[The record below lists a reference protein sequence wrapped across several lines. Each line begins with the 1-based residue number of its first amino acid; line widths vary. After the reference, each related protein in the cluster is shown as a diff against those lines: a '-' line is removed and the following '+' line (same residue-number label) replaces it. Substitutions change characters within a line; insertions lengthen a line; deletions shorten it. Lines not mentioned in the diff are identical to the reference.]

1 MATALEPLPDPRLR
15 AGIISLHTSP
25 LTQAGSGD
33 SGGMNVYI
41 REFVSSLTQAGVACD
56 VFVRRWSDE
65 LDPIVEVEPG
75 FRVIHVPAG
84 PVDLTKEELPGI
96 VDEFTAWMRSW
107 LSDNPVDVLHA
118 NYWLSGIVGHRLKHP
133 LDLPLVTTFH
143 TLARV
148 KAEMGDDEPRSR
160 IDAEA
165 MVVACSDVLVANAD
179 EERRQLLELYGATN
193 DQIEIVA
200 PGVDRALFSPG
211 SSKGARTAIRYEG
224 GPLVLFV
231 GRIQP
236 LKGVDIAVEALS
248 LLSDP
253 TSTLMI
259 VGGASGQEGDTEV
272 HRIGD
277 LVEGLGLS
285 DRVIFV
291 EPQPHYALSTYY
303 RAADVL
309 VMPSRSESFGLV
321 ALEAAA
327 CGVPVVAAAVGGL
340 RTLVKDGLTGY
351 LIDERDS
358 AQYAAAIDRILL
370 DPTHAAALG
379 AAAAVQASRYPWSG
393 LAARLRRIYLELVEA
408 RKLVD
413 CN

>member
-1 MATALEPLPDPRLR
+1 MLR

-25 LTQAGSGD
+25 LTQPGAGD

-56 VFVRRWSDE
+56 VFVRRWSNE

-84 PVDLTKEELPGI
+84 PVEMSKEALPQV
-96 VDEFTAWMRSW
+96 VDEFTAWMRQW
-107 LSDNPVDVLHA
+107 LAVEPVDVLHA
-118 NYWLSGIVGHRLKHP
+118 NYWLSGVVGHQLKHE

-148 KAEMGDDEPRSR
+148 KAEMGDHEPGERM
-160 IDAEA
+160 DAEA
-165 MVVACSDVLVANAD
+165 IVVACSDVLVANAD
-179 EERRQLLELYGATN
+179 EERRQLIELYGAEPN
-193 DQIEIVA
+193 RIEIVA
-200 PGVDRALFSPG
+200 PGVDRAFFSPG
-211 SSKGARTAIRYEG
+211 PAQGARSAIGYEG

-236 LKGVDIAVEALS
+236 LKGVDIAVQALAQ
-248 LLSDP
+248 LSSRDA
-253 TSTLMI
+253 TLMI
-259 VGGASGQEGDTEV
+259 VGGASGQEGSAEV
-272 HRIGD
+272 ARVMSMID
-277 LVEGLGLS
+277 GLGLT
-285 DRVIFV
+285 DRVVFV
-291 EPQPHYALSTYY
+291 DPQPHYALSTYY

-340 RTLVKDGLTGY
+340 RTLVQDGVTGY
-351 LIDERDS
+351 LIDDRD
-358 AQYAAAIDRILL
+358 ATLYAEAIDRILR
-370 DPTHAAALG
+370 DPSHRAALG
-379 AAAAVQASRYPWSG
+379 AAAGVTASRYPWSG
-393 LAARLRRIYLELVEA
+393 LAGRLRRVYLDLVEA
-408 RKLVD
+408 AAPVD
-413 CN
+413 CS

>member
-1 MATALEPLPDPRLR
+1 MLQ

-56 VFVRRWSDE
+56 VFVRRWTDE
-65 LDPIVEVEPG
+65 LDEIVEVEPG

-84 PVDLTKEELPGI
+84 PVHLTKEELPGI
-96 VDEFTAWMRSW
+96 VDEFTDWMRAW
-107 LSDNPVDVLHA
+107 VDDNPVDILHA
-118 NYWLSGIVGHRLKHP
+118 NYWLSGVVGHLLKHERQ
-133 LDLPLVTTFH
+133 LPLVTTFH

-148 KAEMGDDEPRSR
+148 KAEMGDAEPGERME
-160 IDAEA
+160 AES
-165 MVVACSDVLVANAD
+165 MVVACSDLMVANAE
-179 EERRQLLELYGATN
+179 EERRQLIELYGAEP
-193 DQIEIVA
+193 DRVEIVA

-211 SSKGARTAIRYEG
+211 TAVGARSAIGFEG

-236 LKGVDIAVEALS
+236 LKGVDIAVQALAQ
-248 LLSDP
+248 LSDQNAQ
-253 TSTLMI
+253 LMI
-259 VGGASGQEGDTEV
+259 VGGASGQEGSTEV
-272 HRIGD
+272 DRIMAMIDELD
-277 LVEGLGLS
+277 LV

-309 VMPSRSESFGLV
+309 IMPSRSESFGLV

-340 RTLVKDGLTGY
+340 RTLVQDGVTGY
-351 LIDERDS
+351 LIDSREPSD
-358 AQYAAAIDRILL
+358 YAEAIEEILG
-370 DPTHAAALG
+370 DPKLQAALG
-379 AAAAVQASRYPWSG
+379 AAASVTASRYPWSG
-393 LAARLRRIYLELVEA
+393 LASRLRRMYLDLVEA
-408 RKLVD
+408 KAPVD
-413 CN
+413 CS

>member
-1 MATALEPLPDPRLR
+1 M
-15 AGIISLHTSP
+15 
-25 LTQAGSGD
+25 
-33 SGGMNVYI
+33 
-41 REFVSSLTQAGVACD
+41 SSLTQAGVACD
-56 VFVRRWSDE
+56 VFVRRWSHE

-84 PVDLTKEELPGI
+84 RVDLAKEELPGI
-96 VDEFTAWMRSW
+96 VDEFTAWMREW
-107 LSDNPVDVLHA
+107 LIENPVDVLHA
-118 NYWLSGIVGHRLKHP
+118 NYWLSGVVGHQLKHP

-148 KAEMGDDEPRSR
+148 KAEMGDDEPRAR
-160 IDAEA
+160 IDAETT
-165 MVVACSDVLVANAD
+165 VVACSDVLVANAD
-179 EERRQLLELYGATN
+179 EERRQLIELYGA
-193 DQIEIVA
+193 DEDRIEIVA

-211 SSKGARTAIRYEG
+211 ASDGARNAIQYDG

-236 LKGVDIAVEALS
+236 LKGLDIAVEALS

-272 HRIGD
+272 KRILD
-277 LVEGLGLS
+277 LIDARGLRE
-285 DRVIFV
+285 RVIFV

-327 CGVPVVAAAVGGL
+327 CGIPVVAAAVGGL
-340 RTLVKDGLTGY
+340 RTLVKDGETGY
-351 LIDERDS
+351 LIDEREPQ
-358 AQYAAAIDRILL
+358 QYASAIDRILL
-370 DPTHAAALG
+370 DPSHAAALG
-379 AAAAVQASRYPWSG
+379 AAAAIQASRYPWSG
-393 LAARLRRIYLELVEA
+393 LALRLRRIYAELVEA
-408 RKLVD
+408 RVLVD